1 MIKPQSSL
9 ISRCF
14 LLMVLLVFV
23 SVQKGHAQD
32 CAVDAGSDQT
42 FNQTTAVFLNADT
55 PPVGMGSWTQLSGP
69 TLVTFDD
76 ENNPNT
82 QVFNTALGTYI
93 FQWTVSDATCDTAS
107 DTAAIT
113 IEGIDLEMEIVV
125 SDTEPDIGDVVT
137 FTINLSNFG
146 DVGATGVVV
155 ENFVPSGFTNI
166 TAIDNSGTFSF
177 LTDKVTWT
185 GVNVSVGTNT
195 ASLNFNATVLTPTGT
210 TGEYTNTAEVIFANQ
225 LDVDSTPNND
235 DGDQSE
241 DDEDTITAAPLQADL
256 SLVKSVVGGNL
267 SPYVGAQISFEIS
280 ISNDGPHDATNVRVV
295 DQLLSGFSFVSYSA
309 TIGTYNPTSGFW
321 EVGTLPNGNT
331 ETLTIDVE
339 VNASGN
345 YTNTSQ
351 VIASDAFD
359 IDSTPSNGVS
369 SEDDQGDVVVAPE
382 ELIDLS
388 LTKTINKSPPLVSDN
403 VRFTLTVTNDGP
415 SDATS
420 VEVTD
425 LLPSGYAYVSDN
437 SGGAYDETTG
447 VWNLGS
453 LANGSSTSLSILCN
467 VNSSGDYDNVAEI
480 TGHDQVDIDSTPNND
495 VSGED
500 DQDQVSIIP
509 NPLVDISV
517 TKTVDE
523 LIPEVGEE
531 ILFTVTVQNDGPS
544 DATNIVVTDVLAS
557 GYQLVNSNPSV
568 GTYNATNGSWVVG
581 DLANGASETLEVA
594 VEVLSTGNYTNT
606 AELTNVAEGDV
617 DSSPNNNNESE
628 DDQQTVEPVVIPVV
642 DLQLR
647 KSVNVLSPYVGQE
660 VIFTINMT
668 NLGPSDAS
676 GVEVM
681 DLLPDGYTYVSHGT
695 TAGIFNATSG
705 MWVLN
710 GDLAN
715 GSTETLSIVAAVNNT
730 GDYFN
735 VAEVFA
741 VDQYDSN
748 SIPNN
753 NNIFEN
759 DQDNAGT
766 TPVPSADLNV
776 NVSVDNELPDVGSQ
790 VIFTI
795 TLTNEGPS
803 DAIGVEVENLLPDG
817 FTYVS
822 DDSGGLFDPS
832 DGIWNVGTIALESQM
847 EMNIVAEVNPSGN
860 YTATTEVIDATFF
873 DADSTPNNNVLSEDD
888 QDEQLVTPRHVTDIS
903 VSKAV
908 NDMNPEVGDELVFT
922 IQVNND
928 GPNDASGLIIEDELE
943 TGYQFVSATTSAGI
957 YDEIA
962 GSWGLP
968 AVTNGSSQTLEIRA
982 IVLSSGAY
990 KNTAELIAL
999 DTYDP
1004 DSSPNNNL
1012 GSEDDQSTVIPVP
1025 GGLNDLSLSKTVDN
1039 INPNVGDAVRFVVSI
1054 TNNGPSDARNVEVTD
1069 LLPSGYTYESHSS
1082 TAGVYNVDSGIWNVN
1097 RTILNQDAESLEIL
1111 AVVNAPTGTENEYL
1125 NEAFVSSSLYAD
1137 PDSDPSTGVDED
1149 DFADGIEDDD
1159 EATAFVVPQ
1168 TTDISVS
1175 KNVNNTMPNIG
1186 DEVVFEITVTNQGV
1200 DDAANIGIQEE
1211 LPLGYQFI
1219 SSEVTVGTYDS
1230 EASFWEIQ
1238 SLSVSETATLL
1249 LTAEVLDVEDYVNRV
1264 NLVYVDQW
1272 DVDESNNTAEAFVEP
1287 SCLVVYNEFSPNG
1300 DGVNDFFKID
1310 CISRYPGNSL
1320 QVYNRWGNIVFQT
1333 KSYKND
1339 WDGTPNGRAM
1349 VQPED
1354 QLPVGTYYYIL
1365 DLGDGTEPRTD
1376 WLYLNR

>member
-1 MIKPQSSL
+1 MCKPQSSL
-9 ISRCF
+9 IARCF
-14 LLMVLLVFV
+14 LLAVFFVLFSIRV
-23 SVQKGHAQD
+23 GYAQD
-32 CAVDAGSDQT
+32 CAVNAGSDQT
-42 FNQTTAVFLNADT
+42 FDQTASVFLNADT
-55 PPVGMGSWTQLSGP
+55 PPIGTGSWAQLSGP

-76 ENNPNT
+76 ANDPNT
-82 QVFNTALGTYI
+82 QVFNTTLGNYI
-93 FQWTVSDATCDTAS
+93 FEWTVSDVTCDTAS
-107 DTAAIT
+107 ATAAIT
-113 IEGIDLEMEIVV
+113 IEGVDLEMEIVA
-125 SDTEPDIGDVVT
+125 SDSEPDIGDVVT

-146 DVGATGVVV
+146 DIDATGVAI
-155 ENFVPSGFTNI
+155 ENFVPPGFTNV

-185 GVNVSVGTNT
+185 GISVPLGTNT
-195 ASLNFNATVLTPTGT
+195 VSLNFNATVQTPTGT
-210 TGEYTNTAEVIFANQ
+210 SGEYTHIAEVIFADQ

-241 DDEDTITAAPLQADL
+241 DDEDNITVAPLQADL
-256 SLVKSVVGGNL
+256 SLVKSVVGGDL
-267 SPYVGAQISFEIS
+267 SPYVDEQISFEVS
-280 ISNDGPHDATNVRVV
+280 ITNDGPHDATNVRVV
-295 DQLLSGFSFVSYSA
+295 DQLLSGFNFVSYSA
-309 TIGTYNPTSGFW
+309 TTGTYNPTNGFW
-321 EVGTLPNGNT
+321 EVGTLVNGNT
-331 ETLTIDVE
+331 ETLTIDVV

-369 SEDDQGDVVVAPE
+369 SEDDQSDVTVVPE
-382 ELIDLS
+382 ERIDLS
-388 LTKTINKSPPLVSDN
+388 LTKTIDKSPPLVSDN

-425 LLPSGYAYVSDN
+425 LLPSGYTYVSDN
-437 SGGAYDETTG
+437 GGGTYDEITG
-447 VWNLGS
+447 IWNIGS
-453 LANGSSTSLSILCN
+453 LVNGSSTSLSILCN
-467 VNSSGDYDNVAEI
+467 VNASGDYNNIAEI
-480 TGHDQVDIDSTPNND
+480 TGHDQTDIDSTPNND
-495 VSGED
+495 VPSED
-500 DQDQVSIIP
+500 DQDGVSIIP
-509 NPLVDISV
+509 EPLVDIAVS
-517 TKTVDE
+517 KTVDQ

-531 ILFTVTVQNDGPS
+531 ILFTVTVQNNGPS
-544 DATNIVVTDVLAS
+544 DATNVVVTDVLAS
-557 GYQLVNSNPSV
+557 GYQLVNTTPST
-568 GTYNATNGSWVVG
+568 GTYNGTNGSWVVG
-581 DLANGASETLEVA
+581 NLANGASETLELA
-594 VEVLSTGNYTNT
+594 VEVLPTGNYTNT
-606 AELTNVAEGDV
+606 AELTNVAEEDV

-628 DDQQTVEPVVIPVV
+628 DDQQTVEPIVIPVA

-647 KSVNVLSPYVGQE
+647 KSVNTLSPYVGQE
-660 VIFTINMT
+660 VIFTINIT

-681 DLLPDGYTYVSHGT
+681 DLLPDGYNYVSHGT
-695 TAGIFNATSG
+695 TAGIYNANMG

-710 GDLAN
+710 GDLVD
-715 GSTETLSIVAAVNNT
+715 GSTETLSILATVNNT

-735 VAEVFA
+735 VAEVSA
-741 VDQYDSN
+741 VDQYDPN
-748 SIPNN
+748 SVPNN
-753 NNIFEN
+753 SDVFEN
-759 DQDNAGT
+759 DQDSAGT
-766 TPVPSADLNV
+766 TPVPSADLNLD
-776 NVSVDNELPDVGSQ
+776 VSVDNALPDVGSQ

-803 DAIGVEVENLLPDG
+803 DAIGVEVENILPDG

-822 DDSGGLFDPS
+822 DDSSGLFS
-832 DGIWNVGTIALESQM
+832 TSNGIWGVGTIPLESQM
-847 EMNIVAEVNPSGN
+847 ELNIVAEVNPSGD
-860 YTATTEVIDATFF
+860 YKVSAEVVDATFF
-873 DADSTPNNNVLSEDD
+873 DADSTPDNNILSEDD

-903 VSKAV
+903 ISKTVS
-908 NDMNPEVGDELVFT
+908 DMNPEVGDEVVFI

-943 TGYQFVSATTSAGI
+943 NGYQYVSATTSSGI

-962 GSWGLP
+962 GSWDLS
-968 AVTNGSSQTLEIRA
+968 AIANGATETLEVRA
-982 IVLSSGAY
+982 IVLSSGEY

-1004 DSSPNNNL
+1004 DSNPNNNL
-1012 GSEDDQSTVIPVP
+1012 GSEDDQATVIPVP

-1039 INPNVGDAVRFVVSI
+1039 TNPNVGDVVRFVVSI
-1054 TNNGPSDARNVEVTD
+1054 SNSGPSDARNVEVTD
-1069 LLPSGYTYESHSS
+1069 ILPSGYTYESHTS
-1082 TAGVYNVDSGIWNVN
+1082 TAGVYNIDSGIWSVN
-1097 RTILNQDAESLEIL
+1097 RTILNQDSESLEIL
-1111 AVVNAPTGTENEYL
+1111 AVVNAPTGTEDEYL
-1125 NEAFVSSSLYAD
+1125 NEAFISASLYAD
-1137 PDSDPSTGVDED
+1137 PDSDPSTGMDED
-1149 DFADGIEDDD
+1149 DFADGIADDD
-1159 EATAFVVPQ
+1159 EASAFVVPQ

-1230 EASFWEIQ
+1230 EASFWEID
-1238 SLSVSETATLL
+1238 SLSVSDTATLF
-1249 LTAEVLDVEDYVNRV
+1249 LTVEVLDIQDYVNKV
-1264 NLVYVDQW
+1264 NLAYVDRW
-1272 DVDESNNTAEAFVEP
+1272 DVDESNNTAEAFIEP

-1300 DGVNDFFKID
+1300 DGVNDYFKID

-1333 KSYKND
+1333 KSYNND

-1354 QLPVGTYYYIL
+1354 QLPVGTYYYVL
-1365 DLGDGTEPRTD
+1365 DLGDGSEPRTD

>member
-1 MIKPQSSL
+1 MYKPQSSL
-9 ISRCF
+9 NSRSF
-14 LLMVLLVFV
+14 LLMVLLLLV
-23 SVQKGHAQD
+23 SFEAAYSQD
-32 CAVDAGSDQT
+32 CVVNAGANQTFDQT
-42 FNQTTAVFLNADT
+42 TSVFLNADT
-55 PPVGMGSWTQLSGP
+55 PSIGTGSWIQLSGP

-76 ENNPNT
+76 ANNPNA
-82 QVFNTALGTYI
+82 QVFNTSLGTYI
-93 FQWTVSDATCDTAS
+93 FEWTVSDATCDTAS

-113 IEGIDLEMEIVV
+113 IEGIDLEIEMIA
-125 SDTEPDIGDVVT
+125 SNPEPNIGDVVT

-146 DVGATGVVV
+146 DVDATGVAI
-155 ENFVPSGFTNI
+155 ENFVPAGFDNV

-177 LTDKVTWT
+177 LTDMVTWT
-185 GVNVSVGTNT
+185 GINVPVGNNT
-195 ASLNFNATVLTPTGT
+195 VALNFDATVQTPTGT
-210 TGEYTNTAEVIFANQ
+210 IGEYTHIAEVIFANQ

-295 DQLLSGFSFVSYSA
+295 DQLLSGFTFVSYSA
-309 TIGTYNPTSGFW
+309 TTGTYDPNSGFW

-382 ELIDLS
+382 ERIDLS
-388 LTKTINKSPPLVSDN
+388 LTKTIDKSPPLVSDN

-425 LLPSGYAYVSDN
+425 LLPSGYSYVSHN
-437 SGGAYDETTG
+437 GGTYDETTG
-447 VWNLGS
+447 IWNVGF
-453 LANGSSTSLSILCN
+453 LANGGSTSLSILCN

-480 TGHDQVDIDSTPNND
+480 TNHDQTDIDSNPNND
-495 VSGED
+495 VSSED
-500 DQDQVSIIP
+500 DQDSVSIIP
-509 NPLVDISV
+509 EPLVDIAV

-531 ILFTVTVQNDGPS
+531 VVFTVTVLNDGPS
-544 DATNIVVTDVLAS
+544 SASNVVITDVLAS
-557 GYQLVNSNPSV
+557 GYQLVNAVPSV

-581 DLANGASETLEVA
+581 NLANGDSETLA
-594 VEVLSTGNYTNT
+594 VTVQVLSTGNYINT
-606 AELTNVAEGDV
+606 AELTNVAEEDV

-628 DDQQTVEPVVIPVV
+628 DDQQTVEPVVIPVA

-647 KSVNVLSPYVGQE
+647 KSVNTLSPYVGQE
-660 VIFTINMT
+660 VIFTINIT
-668 NLGPSDAS
+668 NLGPSDAT

-695 TAGIFNATSG
+695 TAGIYNDNTG

-710 GDLAN
+710 GNMAEA
-715 GSTETLSIVAAVNNT
+715 STETLSMVARVNNS

-735 VAEVFA
+735 VTEVFA
-741 VDQYDSN
+741 SDQYDPN

-753 NNIFEN
+753 SNVFEN
-759 DQDNAGT
+759 DQDSAGT

-776 NVSVDNELPDVGSQ
+776 DVSVDNALPDVGSQ
-790 VIFTI
+790 VTFTI

-803 DAIGVEVENLLPDG
+803 DAIGVEVENILPDG

-822 DDSGGLFDPS
+822 DDSSGLFNPS
-832 DGIWNVGTIALESQM
+832 DGIWDVGTIPLESQM
-847 EMNIVAEVNPSGN
+847 ELNIVAEVNPSGD
-860 YTATTEVIDATFF
+860 YKVITEVVDATFF
-873 DADSTPNNNVLSEDD
+873 DDDSTPDNNILSEDD

-903 VSKAV
+903 VSKTV

-922 IQVNND
+922 IEVSND

-943 TGYQFVSATTSAGI
+943 NGYQFVSATTSSGI

-962 GSWGLP
+962 GSWDLP
-968 AVTNGSSQTLEIRA
+968 NITNGATETLEVRA
-982 IVLSSGAY
+982 IVLSSGVY

-1004 DSSPNNNL
+1004 DSNPNNNL

-1039 INPNVGDAVRFVVSI
+1039 TNPNVGDVVRFVVSV

-1069 LLPSGYTYESHSS
+1069 VLPSGYTYESHTS
-1082 TAGVYNVDSGIWNVN
+1082 TAGVYNIDSGIWSIN
-1097 RTILNQDAESLEIL
+1097 RTILNQDTESLEIL
-1111 AVVNAPTGTENEYL
+1111 ALVNPPTGTENEYL
-1125 NEAFVSSSLYAD
+1125 NEAYISASLYMD
-1137 PDSDPSTGVDED
+1137 PDSDPSTGMDED
-1149 DFADGIEDDD
+1149 DFADGIADDD
-1159 EATAFVVPQ
+1159 EASAFVVPQ
-1168 TTDISVS
+1168 TTDLSITKIVD
-1175 KNVNNTMPNIG
+1175 NAMPNIG

-1200 DDAANIGIQEE
+1200 DDATNIGIQEE
-1211 LPLGYQFI
+1211 LPSGYQFI

-1230 EASFWEIQ
+1230 DTSFWEIE
-1238 SLSVSETATLL
+1238 SLSVSDNATLL
-1249 LTAEVLDVEDYVNRV
+1249 LTVKVLDIEDYVNRV
-1264 NLVYVDQW
+1264 NLAYVDQW
-1272 DVDESNNTAEAFVEP
+1272 DVDESNNTAEAFIEP

-1300 DGVNDFFKID
+1300 DGVNDYFKID

-1333 KSYKND
+1333 KSYNND

-1365 DLGDGTEPRTD
+1365 DLGDGSEPRTD